1 MTTPKRIWV
10 GWGYEDDF
18 SYPTWWEKK
27 MPFTEEYVSARESR
41 NEIERLQNEL
51 ADVVDVVKLAL
62 IEFERITGDKG
73 FEPDRWQK
81 RIEVVKALRQA
92 TAIDDLPF

>member
-1 MTTPKRIWV
+1 MTRMFDTK
-10 GWGYEDDF
+10 
-18 SYPTWWEKK
+18 
-27 MPFTEEYVSARESR
+27 EEMINTYAQLAHNSKRESR

-51 ADVVDVVKLAL
+51 ADVVDAAKLAL
-62 IEFERITGDKG
+62 IEFERIGDQG

-81 RIEVVKALRQA
+81 RMEIVEALRQA